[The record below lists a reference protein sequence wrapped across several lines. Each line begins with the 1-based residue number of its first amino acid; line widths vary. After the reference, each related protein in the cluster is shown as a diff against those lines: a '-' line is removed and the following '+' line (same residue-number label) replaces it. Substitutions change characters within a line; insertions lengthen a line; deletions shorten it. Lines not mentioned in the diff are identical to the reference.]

1 MKLLP
6 LPRGLRLVLHQRN
19 LGVKLVTLTARRW
32 GRWLLAMA
40 PRAGLGCWRGGR
52 GPQTGPPWPLS
63 TQPLRFLTRNGWCCA
78 GPRRAACCRAAAV
91 LPRLHCP
98 DRCPPRPAD
107 HPSAARMSPRA
118 LWRPVTAARGAR
130 TAPARPRPWRRAPP
144 PAPPPSP
151 APHPAHPNSGG
162 TERRAWADAAPDLGG
177 PRAGLHPAACR
188 PAGWWPAELR
198 APTKLA
204 ALRRTILLSS

>member
-1 MKLLP
+1 MGALAAGHGAPGWAGLLAGRKTAP
-6 LPRGLRLVLHQRN
+6 NRSAMAAFDPALAVPHAQRLVL
-19 LGVKLVTLTARRW
+19 
-32 GRWLLAMA
+32 
-40 PRAGLGCWRGGR
+40 
-52 GPQTGPPWPLS
+52 
-63 TQPLRFLTRNGWCCA
+63 
-78 GPRRAACCRAAAV
+78 RRAPPGCLLQGCCGAAPTP
-91 LPRLHCP
+91 LP

-130 TAPARPRPWRRAPP
+130 TAPARPRPWRGAPRQAAPP
-144 PAPPPSP
+144 PGP

-188 PAGWWPAELR
+188 PTGWWPAELR
-198 APTKLA
+198 APPKLA